1 MKKFT
6 TMDTAMLEKTK
17 NDKILTRFV
26 RKGGDTIKQ
35 LAKSILD
42 NAAASTKAKREKQE
56 KPERQDSKEH
66 SAPPT
71 KPTPTVQVVIS
82 NGPSVTGIKR
92 PREADG
98 SDQPV
103 MKRTVTPAN
112 GKTTATKP
120 AAAVA
125 KKAVGQNGASAQ
137 AQVKQEAKPKANIVT
152 PKPTTSLFNTLMSA
166 SKKPGT
172 SNAARAAAAAAKEN
186 ARSEVKSPP
195 RAPVGRPAF
204 SFSETMADLG
214 KPKEPSP
221 SKSVEERPP
230 ETEEERQKRL
240 RKEERRKLRVSWK
253 PDDSLTE
260 IRLFTHD
267 PDEEIGHDS
276 SMMRDVG
283 DVAGE
288 GRMLK
293 YQLHRKFDEDDD
305 EEAREETFFPY
316 VAPCLI
322 DMEPLGEE
330 RERNFIKTGGEKE
343 PASPEKV
350 AQEQREA
357 NTLSVFH
364 LSPADVPF
372 SPKEP
377 PPPPADE
384 PYNPE
389 APFGEPE
396 GLAKARSDRYFAARA
411 PPPPKQHQPPQQPA
425 QVLPTAPV
433 GGVDISALLKILQG
447 NQQPQQQQS
456 QPAQPNVSDLE
467 RTFNQFRNPQAPL
480 GIPTAVQPGQPAATP
495 GLDLQKI
502 LAAMAGGQQIPQPAF
517 QAPAPAAAPNLA
529 AILSQF
535 GNPAAAATPS
545 SQSQPFGGHSG
556 HSQGVHT
563 QGHGGHGHIHQQR
576 QQYHDDHGRK
586 RGYGGGAGYDSADD
600 DRHQSYNNK
609 RFRINGDPNKP
620 KRHVSPPS
628 STPPYKAMFSSTLAD

>member
-1 MKKFT
+1 MKTFT
-6 TMDTAMLEKTK
+6 TMDQAMLEKTK

-42 NAAASTKAKREKQE
+42 NAAACAKAKREKQE
-56 KPERQDSKEH
+56 KPERQDSKDQ
-66 SAPPT
+66 SAPLT

-82 NGPSVTGIKR
+82 NGPSVSGTKR

-98 SDQPV
+98 GDQLV
-103 MKRTVTPAN
+103 MKRSVTPAN
-112 GKTTATKP
+112 GKATVTKP
-120 AAAVA
+120 AAVIP
-125 KKAVGQNGASAQ
+125 KKAVGQNGA

-186 ARSEVKSPP
+186 AQVKSPP
-195 RAPVGRPAF
+195 RPAVARPAF

-221 SKSVEERPP
+221 SKSVEEGPP
-230 ETEEERQKRL
+230 ETDEERQKRL

-267 PDEEIGHDS
+267 PDEEIGHDP

-293 YQLHRKFDEDDD
+293 LHRNFDDDDD

-316 VAPCLI
+316 ITPGLI

-330 RERNFIKTGGEKE
+330 RARNFFKTGGEKE
-343 PASPEKV
+343 PESPEKL

-396 GLAKARSDRYFAARA
+396 GLTKARSDRYFAARA

-425 QVLPTAPV
+425 QILPTAPV
-433 GGVDISALLKILQG
+433 GGVDISALLRVLQG

-456 QPAQPNVSDLE
+456 QPAQPNVGDLE
-467 RTFNQFRNPQAPL
+467 RTFNQFRNPHAPL
-480 GIPTAVQPGQPAATP
+480 AIPTGQPAATP

-502 LAAMAGGQQIPQPAF
+502 LAAMAGGQQMPQPAF
-517 QAPAPAAAPNLA
+517 QAPAPAAPPNLA

-535 GNPAAAATPS
+535 GNPAATAPPPP
-545 SQSQPFGGHSG
+545 SQSQPYGGHSHNQGGHGQG
-556 HSQGVHT
+556 HS
-563 QGHGGHGHIHQQR
+563 GHGHIHQQR

-586 RGYGGGAGYDSADD
+586 RGYGGGTGYDSAED

-620 KRHVSPPS
+620 KRHVSHLPPLRPIL
-628 STPPYKAMFSSTLAD
+628 STPC